1 MESKSFRNS
10 FLKCFHND
18 KGYCKHRDQR
28 WYQHFSK
35 ICQEQSCVRQ
45 YCHARHPRRC
55 KDGETFRFFRRNICD
70 FLHEE
75 IVEVTNNEHNIKIHE
90 LETDVM
96 SLKILNEQLMKENY
110 VLKKETKELKTT
122 RNEAINL
129 KNENSELKDEIVK
142 AKNQVKIMKAKIL
155 CTNKENMTKY
165 SILQESID
173 KVKDDLVKEVE
184 SHKISKEAI
193 VELKVKA
200 KEAEQRLRKFSA
212 TIMVLLKE
220 NQDMKMTVE

>member
-1 MESKSFRNS
+1 MK
-10 FLKCFHND
+10 
-18 KGYCKHRDQR
+18 
-28 WYQHFSK
+28 
-35 ICQEQSCVRQ
+35 
-45 YCHARHPRRC
+45 
-55 KDGETFRFFRRNICD
+55 RNICA
-70 FLHEE
+70 FLHKE
-75 IVEVTNNEHNIKIHE
+75 IVKVTSDEHNIKIHE
-90 LETDVM
+90 PETEVT
-96 SLKILNEQLMKENY
+96 SLIILNEKLKKEND

-142 AKNQVKIMKAKIL
+142 AKNQVKIMKAEIL

-184 SHKISKEAI
+184 SHKISNEAI

-212 TIMVLLKE
+212 TIVVLLKE

>member
-1 MESKSFRNS
+1 M
-10 FLKCFHND
+10 
-18 KGYCKHRDQR
+18 
-28 WYQHFSK
+28 
-35 ICQEQSCVRQ
+35 
-45 YCHARHPRRC
+45 
-55 KDGETFRFFRRNICD
+55 
-70 FLHEE
+70 
-75 IVEVTNNEHNIKIHE
+75 
-90 LETDVM
+90 
-96 SLKILNEQLMKENY
+96 
-110 VLKKETKELKTT
+110 LKKETKELKTT

-129 KNENSELKDEIVK
+129 KNENNELKDEIVK
-142 AKNQVKIMKAKIL
+142 AKNQLKIMKAEIL

>member
-35 ICQEQSCVRQ
+35 ICQ
-45 YCHARHPRRC
+45 ARHPRRC
-55 KDGETFRFFRRNICD
+55 KDGETCRFFRRNICD

-90 LETDVM
+90 LETEVM
-96 SLKILNEQLMKENY
+96 SLKILDEQLMKEND
-110 VLKKETKELKTT
+110 VLTKKTKELKNI

-129 KNENSELKDEIVK
+129 KNENSELKDEMLK
-142 AKNQVKIMKAKIL
+142 AKSQVKIMKAEIL
-155 CTNKENMTKY
+155 CTNIENMTKY
-165 SILQESID
+165 SILQES
-173 KVKDDLVKEVE
+173 LLKEVE

-193 VELKVKA
+193 VELVV
-200 KEAEQRLRKFSA
+200 EAQEAVQRLKKYSA

-220 NQDMKMTVE
+220 NQDFKMTVE